1 MNEGSRYCPTCRLT
15 NPASARKCV
24 CGSNLISKWELSDE
38 AREKHFARQR
48 LLSKVWSAAATLVF
62 CMILWAVYSFSGLL

>member
-1 MNEGSRYCPTCRLT
+1 MSQASRYCPTCRLT

-38 AREKHFARQR
+38 AREKHFASERFK
-48 LLSKVWSAAATLVF
+48 SHVWSACATAVF
-62 CMILWAVYSFSGLL
+62 VVILWAVYTFSGLL